1 MPKSAVVIRAERES
15 AAHAIR
21 VAEDAR
27 IAALRE
33 AERLR
38 IAAGVEMERVRVTRI
53 AAEAARRAAEAARKA
68 NAEEARLEALRPDF
82 PETQIVE
89 GVPKESVGELL
100 VVWDFVKNFAAIL
113 KVSPGSVDFSSFER
127 ALAGAGDRDWL
138 DAVVVRL
145 VFCILGDGELVQEL
159 DFDRE
164 LSEGLLA
171 VRPKRKLGKAEVRKV
186 FEALPEF
193 LSYEPDEVDA
203 DDTRLASIVETLRL
217 GVDGFYTQCSAADR
231 VRICKELVDYA
242 SMADALL
249 ECVQDSLDHAAEE
262 QKKVRDEIVAN
273 RRKLEAQLKG
283 LRDEL
288 KEYREKHGLLTNAA
302 PQSAALGEVSA
313 PGAGAIQLA
322 VGSGPGELA
331 GERMDNE
338 EKTDESAKANA
349 GSAADAALSGRKP
362 GELAAASK
370 RVADESEEAGEEKGA
385 YLSRKQK
392 LEAAKEERRAEMLLR
407 EVERGEEAIEQ
418 KVEKTRVAL
427 KASRSVRL
435 RPPRETLKK
444 SESLAVLQ
452 PPASR
457 PRSSMATASHRAG
470 EGRSTSV
477 AAPSRKVRL
486 ANPDIED
493 DDPVRTYPL
502 GMDRARRGYWF
513 FPDIGRLWIEDT
525 TNSSWTYIAGKEA
538 LVQLAAWFS
547 PKHDSEVALAASLQ
561 RYMTT
566 IESAIARDA
575 RRQRGEDSESAAVS
589 EDGVARPCSDED
601 GQACGDTGNVK
612 TRKRPRTGDAAE
624 QGDKRRKGSE
634 GSADLDG
641 IAGDSASKP
650 DGNVD
655 MEVWKGNGTASH
667 GGNSDTS
674 PTEDAAS
681 AQLPSRKQPSHGS
694 TRRSA
699 LQNEDAAPL
708 IQPGS
713 LEVSVDTGTNDLTG
727 RQLSSRLAARRALGA
742 RSRKGR
748 A

>member
-1 MPKSAVVIRAERES
+1 MPKSAVVIRAEREA
-15 AAHAIR
+15 AAHATR

-27 IAALRE
+27 IAAIRE

-38 IAAGVEMERVRVTRI
+38 IAAEVEMNRVRAAHA
-53 AAEAARRAAEAARKA
+53 AAEVARRAAEAARKA
-68 NAEEARLEALRPDF
+68 KEEEARLEALRPDF

-89 GVPKESVGELL
+89 GVPKESAGELL

-113 KVSPGSVDFSSFER
+113 KVSPGSVDLSAFER
-127 ALAGAGDRDWL
+127 ALAGVGDRDWL

-145 VFCILGDGELVQEL
+145 VFCILGDRELVKEL

-164 LSEGLLA
+164 VSEGLLA

-203 DDTRLASIVETLRL
+203 DDRRLISIVEKLRL
-217 GVDGFYTQCSAADR
+217 EVDGFYTQCSAADR
-231 VRICKELVDYA
+231 VRICRELVDYA
-242 SMADALL
+242 CMADSLL

-273 RRKLEAQLKG
+273 RRKLEAQLKC

-288 KEYREKHGLLTNAA
+288 KEYREKHGLLTTATA
-302 PQSAALGEVSA
+302 PEPATLEEGSA

-322 VGSGPGELA
+322 GGSGPGEVA
-331 GERMDNE
+331 AVRKDNE
-338 EKTDESAKANA
+338 EKADESAKANTD
-349 GSAADAALSGRKP
+349 SLPDAALSGRKP
-362 GELAAASK
+362 DELAAPSITI
-370 RVADESEEAGEEKGA
+370 ADEPDEAGEERGA
-385 YLSRKQK
+385 NLSRKQK

-407 EVERGEEAIEQ
+407 EVERGEETIEQ
-418 KVEKTRVAL
+418 KVEKTRIAL

-444 SESLAVLQ
+444 GESLAVLQ
-452 PPASR
+452 QPASR
-457 PRSSMATASHRAG
+457 PRSSMAPAAHRVGVG
-470 EGRSTSV
+470 EERSTTL
-477 AAPSRKVRL
+477 AAPPRKVRL
-486 ANPDIED
+486 ANPYIED

-525 TNSSWTYIAGKEA
+525 TSSTWTYIADKEA

-547 PKHDSEVALAASLQ
+547 PKYDTEVALAASLQ

-566 IESAIARDA
+566 IEAAIARDA
-575 RRQRGEDSESAAVS
+575 RRQRGEGSESAAVS
-589 EDGVARPCSDED
+589 EDEVARPSSDED
-601 GQACGDTGNVK
+601 EEACGETGKTK

-624 QGDKRRKGSE
+624 QTDKRRKDRE
-634 GSADLDG
+634 GSMGVDG
-641 IAGDSASKP
+641 IAGESAPKP
-650 DGNVD
+650 DGNAD
-655 MEVWKGNGTASH
+655 MESRKEKGTDSE
-667 GGNSDTS
+667 GGNLASS
-674 PTEDAAS
+674 LIEDVAS
-681 AQLPSRKQPSHGS
+681 AQLPSQKKPSRRS

-699 LQNEDAAPL
+699 GQNEDAEQS
-708 IQPGS
+708 IQPS
-713 LEVSVDTGTNDLTG
+713 SSETSVDTETNGLTRG
-727 RQLSSRLAARRALGA
+727 RQLSSRLAARRALEA
-742 RSRKGR
+742 KSS
-748 A
+748 